1 MERFN
6 LRKLSEL
13 EVRKQYHIK
22 ISNRVSVL
30 ENLNVSE
37 GINAAWEKIKENIKT
52 SAEESLVLYKLKKLK
67 PWFDEER
74 LRFSDQRKQ
83 AKMQWLQDPNHTNVD
98 TLDNVRCKASRYFKN
113 KKEGISKS

>member
-1 MERFN
+1 MAGFN

-13 EVRKQYHIK
+13 DLWKQYRIK
-22 ISNRVSVL
+22 ISNMVSAL

-37 GINAAWEKIKENIKT
+37 DINRAWEKVKENSET
-52 SAEESLVLYKLKKLK
+52 SAEESLGLYELKKLK

-83 AKMQWLQDPNHTNVD
+83 AKMQWLLDPNHSNVD
-98 TLDNVRCKASRYFKN
+98 TVNNVRCKASRYFKN
-113 KKEGISKS
+113 KRRNI

>member
-1 MERFN
+1 VAGFN

-13 EVRKQYHIK
+13 DLWKQYCIK
-22 ISNRVSVL
+22 ISNMFSAL

-37 GINAAWEKIKENIKT
+37 DINRAWEKVKENIET
-52 SAEESLVLYKLKKLK
+52 SAEESLGLYELKKLK

-83 AKMQWLQDPNHTNVD
+83 AKMQWLQDPNQSNVD
-98 TLDNVRCKASRYFKN
+98 KLNSVRYEASRHFR
-113 KKEGISKS
+113 